1 MKVRKIII
9 NIPIWI
15 QGRREGPKKGGR
27 ILAIAYIKADI
38 LRIPKWYD
46 TQRSDRWFKSYIF
59 LKIGFQ
65 ITILSSFFARN
76 YISSTFKI
84 YYYYFLLVFARVARN
99 FRKKL

>member
-1 MKVRKIII
+1 M
-9 NIPIWI
+9 
-15 QGRREGPKKGGR
+15 E
-27 ILAIAYIKADI
+27 LAYIKADI

-76 YISSTFKI
+76 YINSTFKI
-84 YYYYFLLVFARVARN
+84 YYYYFLLVFARVTRN
-99 FRKKL
+99 FRKKVVKSTIFELEQSFKHIFGVAENF